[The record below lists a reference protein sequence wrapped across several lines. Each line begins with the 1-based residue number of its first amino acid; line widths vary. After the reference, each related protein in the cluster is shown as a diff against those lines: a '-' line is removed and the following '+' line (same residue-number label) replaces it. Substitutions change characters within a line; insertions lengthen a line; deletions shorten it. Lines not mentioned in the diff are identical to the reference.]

1 MSITKEKKEFEEI
14 VILLIINV
22 CLVFEISFFLI
33 VQNRNMKLII
43 IIFSLKKT
51 TNFLR
56 IYIRPSQCDQGLWDG
71 IDHFLNKKSRIRLT
85 TPCCNSRTQLKSIF
99 IDESLLSSLRSIY
112 KTKTL
117 QVINFFLASIFR
129 ERIDLLLMQLL
140 SWICYL
146 VIPKTLAEETMKKCL
161 SIIQSII
168 SILRRKDR
176 HLV

>member
-1 MSITKEKKEFEEI
+1 M
-14 VILLIINV
+14 
-22 CLVFEISFFLI
+22 VFEISFFLI

-43 IIFSLKKT
+43 IFFSLKKT
-51 TNFLR
+51 NKFSADLNSTFPMWPRFVRWNRSFFF
-56 IYIRPSQCDQGLWDG
+56 SFFF
-71 IDHFLNKKSRIRLT
+71 FLNKKSRIRLT